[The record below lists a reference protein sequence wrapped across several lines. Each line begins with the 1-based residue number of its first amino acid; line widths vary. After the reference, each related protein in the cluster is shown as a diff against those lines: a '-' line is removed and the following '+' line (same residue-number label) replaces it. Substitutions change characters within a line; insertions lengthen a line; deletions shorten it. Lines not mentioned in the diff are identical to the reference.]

1 MSPSAT
7 TGGSKGPF
15 DGIIVIDL
23 SHVLAGPFCTML
35 LSDLG
40 ARVIKVERPGSGDD
54 SRAFGPF
61 LDDKSLYFGFINR
74 GKQSI
79 ALNLKHDDDRT
90 LFESMVRKA
99 DVLVENFRPGTM
111 EHLGYTW
118 EALSA
123 MNPRLVYA
131 SASGYGQT
139 GPKRTEP
146 AYDTVI
152 QGMSG
157 LMSLTGF
164 ANGPATKAGTSI
176 ADITTGIYTFGAIVS
191 ALYAREKSGHG
202 ARVDIAMFDAVLSIL
217 EHGLMHYAATG
228 KVPERLG
235 NRHPTI
241 TPFDTFDAADKEFVI
256 CAGDNALFAAL
267 CTSVG
272 RAELA
277 TDARFTDNDRR
288 TENAVAL
295 RAELETVLKT
305 RPAAHW
311 LPILDK
317 AGIPCG
323 SINDVASAVADPQ
336 VAARNMM
343 ITAGGVRMPGNP
355 IKISG
360 YDDPAERSAAP
371 ALDASGTA
379 IRAEF
384 ASTRSTK

>member
-7 TGGSKGPF
+7 NGGSKGPF
-15 DGIIVIDL
+15 EGILVIDL

-61 LDDKSLYFGFINR
+61 LDNKSLYFGFINR

-90 LFESMVRKA
+90 LFESMVRRA
-99 DVLVENFRPGTM
+99 DVVVENFRPGTM

-241 TPFDTFDAADKEFVI
+241 TPFDTFDAADKAFVI

-295 RAELETVLKT
+295 RAELEAVLKT

-360 YDDPAERSAAP
+360 YDDPAERAAAP

-384 ASTRSTK
+384 ASARSAK